1 MVFSSKMLVKNE
13 YTSKLPMNKL
23 LPCSKIYLVNEK
35 KFSMVNLFII
45 TQLSTETKNFA
56 LLYTSVSIADSIGLK
71 DGETLTIILNFTQNI
86 QNTRSR
92 SNCFDFL
99 ILINTKAT

>member
-13 YTSKLPMNKL
+13 CTSKLPMNKL
-23 LPCSKIYLVNEK
+23 LPCSKIYLVNKK
-35 KFSMVNLFII
+35 KFSIVKFFII
-45 TQLSTETKNFA
+45 TQLTTGTKNFA

-86 QNTRSR
+86 QNTMS
-92 SNCFDFL
+92 SPTALIFL
-99 ILINTKAT
+99 Y